1 MSFGISGS
9 QGFEMTFRS
18 IDLDLAG
25 LQRVD
30 VGTVD
35 WIARLNFA
43 ARRTGIRLRLRNVD
57 QALAG
62 LICFCGLAE
71 VLGLEP

>member
-1 MSFGISGS
+1 
-9 QGFEMTFRS
+9 
-18 IDLDLAG
+18 LDLAG

-35 WIARLNFA
+35 WIARLNYA
-43 ARRTGIRLRLRNVD
+43 ARRTGIRLRLKNVN

-71 VLGLEP
+71 ALGLEP